1 MEKEWLISQQK
12 NAAGTSEKASELAAQ
27 LDQTKTELR
36 EEKTKVKMIVMMMM
50 VVILVMMMMMEVLS
64 LTPSPERKRS
74 FFVFWCIT
82 N

>member
-36 EEKTKVKMIVMMMM
+36 EEKTKVKMIVMMMIL
-50 VVILVMMMMMEVLS
+50 VVILVMTM
-64 LTPSPERKRS
+64 TTRRP
-74 FFVFWCIT
+74 I
-82 N
+82 

>member
-50 VVILVMMMMMEVLS
+50 VVVILVMMIPMRR
-64 LTPSPERKRS
+64 PI
-74 FFVFWCIT
+74 C
-82 N
+82 

>member
-36 EEKTKVKMIVMMMM
+36 EEKTKVKMIVMMM
-50 VVILVMMMMMEVLS
+50 VVVMLVMMKTTRREYDDNV
-64 LTPSPERKRS
+64 
-74 FFVFWCIT
+74 CAAG
-82 N
+82 

>member
-36 EEKTKVKMIVMMMM
+36 EEKTKVRM
-50 VVILVMMMMMEVLS
+50 LVMMM
-64 LTPSPERKRS
+64 TTRRP
-74 FFVFWCIT
+74 I
-82 N
+82 

>member
-50 VVILVMMMMMEVLS
+50 IAVMIVMVMMVVMLVMMM
-64 LTPSPERKRS
+64 TTRRP
-74 FFVFWCIT
+74 I
-82 N
+82 

>member
-36 EEKTKVKMIVMMMM
+36 EEKTKVKMIVMMMAM
-50 VVILVMMMMMEVLS
+50 RRLI
-64 LTPSPERKRS
+64 
-74 FFVFWCIT
+74 
-82 N
+82 

>member
-36 EEKTKVKMIVMMMM
+36 EEKTKVKMIVMMM
-50 VVILVMMMMMEVLS
+50 VVVMLVMMKTTRREYDDN
-64 LTPSPERKRS
+64 
-74 FFVFWCIT
+74 VFAAG
-82 N
+82 

>member
-50 VVILVMMMMMEVLS
+50 MMVMLVMMMTS
-64 LTPSPERKRS
+64 RKL
-74 FFVFWCIT
+74 I
-82 N
+82 

>member
-36 EEKTKVKMIVMMMM
+36 EEKTKVKMIVMMTMTMAM
-50 VVILVMMMMMEVLS
+50 VMLVMMM
-64 LTPSPERKRS
+64 TTKRP
-74 FFVFWCIT
+74 I
-82 N
+82 

>member
-50 VVILVMMMMMEVLS
+50 MVVVMLVMMM
-64 LTPSPERKRS
+64 TRGGRYDDN
-74 FFVFWCIT
+74 VFAAG
-82 N
+82 

>member
-36 EEKTKVKMIVMMMM
+36 EEKTKVKMIVMMTMMM
-50 VVILVMMMMMEVLS
+50 VLLVMMM
-64 LTPSPERKRS
+64 TTRRP
-74 FFVFWCIT
+74 I
-82 N
+82 

>member
-50 VVILVMMMMMEVLS
+50 MMVMLVMMMTS
-64 LTPSPERKRS
+64 RRP
-74 FFVFWCIT
+74 I
-82 N
+82 

>member
-36 EEKTKVKMIVMMMM
+36 EEKTKVKMIMIMMMM
-50 VVILVMMMMMEVLS
+50 IMLVMMM
-64 LTPSPERKRS
+64 TARRP
-74 FFVFWCIT
+74 I
-82 N
+82 

>member
-50 VVILVMMMMMEVLS
+50 MMVVMLVMMM
-64 LTPSPERKRS
+64 PKKRL
-74 FFVFWCIT
+74 I
-82 N
+82 

>member
-36 EEKTKVKMIVMMMM
+36 EEKTKVKIIVMMMM
-50 VVILVMMMMMEVLS
+50 MVVVMLVMMMPMRRL
-64 LTPSPERKRS
+64 
-74 FFVFWCIT
+74 I
-82 N
+82 

>member
-50 VVILVMMMMMEVLS
+50 MVVVMLVMMM
-64 LTPSPERKRS
+64 TTRRP
-74 FFVFWCIT
+74 I
-82 N
+82 

>member
-36 EEKTKVKMIVMMMM
+36 EEKTKVKMIVMI
-50 VVILVMMMMMEVLS
+50 ILVVVMLVMTSRRL
-64 LTPSPERKRS
+64 
-74 FFVFWCIT
+74 I
-82 N
+82 

>member
-36 EEKTKVKMIVMMMM
+36 EEKTKVKMIVMMMVVM
-50 VVILVMMMMMEVLS
+50 VVILVMMM
-64 LTPSPERKRS
+64 TTRRP
-74 FFVFWCIT
+74 I
-82 N
+82 

>member
-36 EEKTKVKMIVMMMM
+36 EEKTKVKMIVVMMMTM
-50 VVILVMMMMMEVLS
+50 VMLVMMM
-64 LTPSPERKRS
+64 TTRRP
-74 FFVFWCIT
+74 I
-82 N
+82 

>member
-50 VVILVMMMMMEVLS
+50 MMMMVVILVMTM
-64 LTPSPERKRS
+64 TTRRP
-74 FFVFWCIT
+74 I
-82 N
+82 

>member
-50 VVILVMMMMMEVLS
+50 MMVVILVMTM
-64 LTPSPERKRS
+64 TTRRH
-74 FFVFWCIT
+74 T
-82 N
+82 

>member
-36 EEKTKVKMIVMMMM
+36 EEKTKVKMIAMMMM
-50 VVILVMMMMMEVLS
+50 VIILVMMMMMVVVMLVMMM
-64 LTPSPERKRS
+64 TRGGRYDDN
-74 FFVFWCIT
+74 VFAAG
-82 N
+82 

>member
-50 VVILVMMMMMEVLS
+50 MMVVMLVMMM
-64 LTPSPERKRS
+64 TTRRP
-74 FFVFWCIT
+74 I
-82 N
+82 